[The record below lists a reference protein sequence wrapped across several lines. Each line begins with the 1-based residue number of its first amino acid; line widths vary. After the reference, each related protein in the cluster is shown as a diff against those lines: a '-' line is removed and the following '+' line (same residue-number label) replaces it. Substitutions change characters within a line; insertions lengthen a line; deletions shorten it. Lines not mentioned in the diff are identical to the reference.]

1 MKASGIYL
9 SLGEPLGAAKEKV
22 PVVPHETALPY
33 LGLIC
38 LGFGVSAYGTL
49 IGAGGGFILM
59 PLLLILY
66 PKDNPHFLT
75 AISLAVVLINT
86 LSGTVAYTK
95 MKRVDY
101 KSGLMFAAA
110 TIPGAILGVLT
121 TASVS
126 RRLFEG
132 VFSIFLIGLAGFMF
146 LRPKS
151 DASATYGKKSSGSDS
166 RKARV
171 LVRLDGVSFEYM
183 YNPILGIGTFFFLG
197 FFASF
202 LGIGGGSLIVP
213 ILAYLLS
220 FPVIIATATSQLIVA
235 FLTFTGTLAHIWIGS
250 FHHGAHRIA
259 AIGIG
264 MLTGAQL
271 GARLSSKIKG
281 EWIIRSLAVALVLV
295 GVRMLVAVFR

>member
-1 MKASGIYL
+1 MAHMVL
-9 SLGEPLGAAKEKV
+9 
-22 PVVPHETALPY
+22 HETALDY
-33 LGLIC
+33 FGLIC

-59 PLLLILY
+59 PILLILY
-66 PKDNPHFLT
+66 PKDNAHFLT
-75 AISLAVVLINT
+75 AISMAVVLINT
-86 LSGTVAYTK
+86 LSGTLAYAR
-95 MKRVDY
+95 MRRVDY
-101 KSGLMFAAA
+101 KSGLMFAVA

-132 VFSIFLIGLAGFMF
+132 VFGIFLIGLALFMF
-146 LRPKS
+146 LKPKS
-151 DASATYGKKSSGSDS
+151 DASAKYVRRLSNWDVGKTQ
-166 RKARV
+166 AV
-171 LVRLDGVSFEYM
+171 VRMDGVSFEYA
-183 YNPILGIGTFFFLG
+183 YNLLLGIGVFFFLG

-213 ILAYLLS
+213 TLSYLLS

-235 FLTFTGTLAHIWIGS
+235 VLTFTGTMSHIWIGS

-271 GARLSSKIKG
+271 GAYLSSQLKG
-281 EWIIRSLAVALVLV
+281 EWIIRSLALALVLA
-295 GVRMLVAVFR
+295 GVRMLVAVF